1 LKNVSVK
8 LNLTS
13 QCVTCTD
20 YLEMIIIFGECGR
33 KAREAAKVFSDR
45 FPNRYHPD
53 QKVIPRAMART
64 QETGQVLP
72 NRKDCGGPPMIAGT
86 VENEKATLNAV
97 GYF

>member
-13 QCVTCTD
+13 QCVTCTYLATD

-33 KAREAAKVFSDR
+33 NAREAAKVFSER

-64 QETGQVLP
+64 QETGQVVKFYQIERIVVVL
-72 NRKDCGGPPMIAGT
+72 R
-86 VENEKATLNAV
+86 
-97 GYF
+97 